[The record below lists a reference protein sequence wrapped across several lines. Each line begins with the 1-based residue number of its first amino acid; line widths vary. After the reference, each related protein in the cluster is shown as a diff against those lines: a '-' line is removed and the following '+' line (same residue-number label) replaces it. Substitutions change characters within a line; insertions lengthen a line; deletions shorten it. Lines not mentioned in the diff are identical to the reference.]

1 MAQTNYTP
9 IQLYYSTTA
18 SAIPS
23 AGNLANGELAINITD
38 GKIYYKNNSG
48 VVTLFGSTG
57 DVSTISFG
65 STGLTPATATG
76 GAITVAGTLVTA
88 NGGTGLSS
96 FASGDIMY
104 YSSGTAMSKLTIGSA
119 NQILT
124 SSGTAPQW
132 STLSGVAVTTFS
144 AGTTGFTPSTAT
156 SGAITLAGTLATTNG
171 GTGLTSFTSGGAV
184 YATSTSALTTGTL
197 PVTAGGTG
205 LTTLTAGYIPYGNG
219 TSAFASSANLYF
231 DGNNLGVGT
240 TSPYSNSAFSTLTLG
255 GSGSGRTGL
264 ISLFTAAGVDSA
276 HIDVYNT
283 QFRISTNGT
292 SLPIVLYV
300 GGSVTEAVRVASTGL
315 VGVGTASATSMLQ
328 TAGSS
333 SVSAFKTPNIAEVDT
348 ISATAATGTINFD
361 ITTQSVLYYTSNA
374 SANWTVNFR
383 GSSGTSL
390 NTLMQTGESI
400 SATFLVTQGSTAY
413 YNSAV
418 TIDGT
423 SVTPKWQGGTAPTS
437 GNASSVDCYTYVI
450 QKTGS
455 ATFAVLA
462 SQTKFA

>member
-1 MAQTNYTP
+1 MSQTNYTP

-18 SAIPS
+18 SAVPL
-23 AGNLANGELAINITD
+23 AANLASGELAINITD
-38 GKIYYKNNSG
+38 GKLYYKNNGG
-48 VVTLFGSTG
+48 VVTLFGSSG
-57 DVSTISFG
+57 DLTSITFG
-65 STGLTPATATG
+65 TTGLTPSTATG
-76 GAITVAGTLVTA
+76 GAVTVAGTLVTA

-104 YSSGTAMSKLTIGSA
+104 YSSGTAMSKLAIGTA
-119 NQILT
+119 AQILT
-124 SSGTAPQW
+124 VNSGATAPQW
-132 STLSGVAVTTFS
+132 STLTGVAVTTFS

-197 PVTAGGTG
+197 PIASGGTAQ
-205 LTTLTAGYIPYGNG
+205 TSFTAGYIHFGSFS
-219 TSAFASSANLYF
+219 TSANLF
-231 DGNNLGVGT
+231 WDNTNLALGIGT
-240 TSPYSNSAFSTLTLG
+240 TSPYTNAAFSVLTLG
-255 GSGSGRTGL
+255 GSSSSRTGL
-264 ISLFTAAGVDSA
+264 IALATSAGVDSA
-276 HIDVYNT
+276 HIDVFNT
-283 QFRISTNGT
+283 QLRISTNGT
-292 SLPIVLYV
+292 TNPIVLYV

-455 ATFAVLA
+455 ATYAVLA

>member
-1 MAQTNYTP
+1 MSQTNYTP
-9 IQLYYSTTA
+9 IQLYHSTTA
-18 SAIPS
+18 AAVPI

-38 GKIYYKNNSG
+38 GKIYYKNNAG

-57 DVSTISFG
+57 DVSSVSFG
-65 STGLTPATATG
+65 TTGLTPSTATG

-104 YSSGTAMSKLTIGSA
+104 YSSGTAMSKLTIGTA
-119 NQILT
+119 NQIMT

-132 STLSGVAVTTFS
+132 TTLTGVAVTTFS

-219 TSAFASSANLYF
+219 TSAFASSANLTF
-231 DGNNLGVGT
+231 SGT
-240 TSPYSNSAFSTLTLG
+240 TLTLQNG
-255 GSGSGRTGL
+255 YYEAYDPTDSTS
-264 ISLFTAAGVDSA
+264 AGVGMRF
-276 HIDVYNT
+276 Y
-283 QFRISTNGT
+283 TNGGGT
-292 SLPIVLYV
+292 KTENGRLTVSQNATGSSV
-300 GGSVTEAVRVASTGL
+300 GNMLFATNN
-315 VGVGTASATSMLQ
+315 GTALATRATLTGVAASSITSMLQ

-348 ISATAATGTINFD
+348 ISATAATGTINYD
-361 ITTQSVLYYTSNA
+361 ITTQSVLFYTSNA

-383 GSSGTSL
+383 GSSGTTL

-400 SATFLVTQGSTAY
+400 SATFLVTQGATAY

-455 ATFAVLA
+455 ATYAVLA